1 MEPKTTKKPSR
12 KLVVFKRELPFYLML
27 IPGVTFLIIFSYL
40 PMFGLV
46 MAFQDFT
53 PLRSFKNSPWVGL
66 KNFHDMLALP
76 TFWNV
81 VGNTLSISIAK
92 IILRLLVPLILALLL
107 NEVVHHKF
115 MRMAQTV
122 FFLPYFLS
130 WAVMGGVLRNLF
142 QYDGMANELLGRIG
156 IDPIM
161 FLGSNTWFPIIIIL
175 SDVWKDMGYN
185 MIIFLAAITGVDPA
199 LNESAALDGAN
210 RWQQIW
216 HITLPTI
223 RPIVVMLLVLSLGS
237 VLSAGMEQ
245 IMLLYNPMH
254 YPPSEQAVADINPE
268 ITAAVANTWSDVIVG
283 VKSAHYWAK
292 HEDADHPIWAS
303 IDGAIKA
310 ASMSGKIV
318 MVDSIPIVPER
329 SYPDILARLRPGDVH
344 THVFAQQFPL
354 MDEKG
359 RMQPYMLAERERGVH
374 FDVGHGSGSFWFR
387 QAVGCFNQGF
397 WPDTISTDL
406 HHQNVT
412 GPAIDLLYVASK
424 FLAMGMPLQ
433 DVLYRVTRAPAL
445 SIHRP
450 ELGTLDVG
458 ACADIAVLRNREG
471 KFGYMDCGGARL
483 TGEGKLECVATLREG
498 KVVFDPEAR
507 SMPDW
512 QNAPAPYWT
521 APGTTRS
528 WTLWK

>member
-1 MEPKTTKKPSR
+1 M
-12 KLVVFKRELPFYLML
+12 
-27 IPGVTFLIIFSYL
+27 
-40 PMFGLV
+40 
-46 MAFQDFT
+46 
-53 PLRSFKNSPWVGL
+53 
-66 KNFHDMLALP
+66 
-76 TFWNV
+76 
-81 VGNTLSISIAK
+81 
-92 IILRLLVPLILALLL
+92 
-107 NEVVHHKF
+107 
-115 MRMAQTV
+115 
-122 FFLPYFLS
+122 
-130 WAVMGGVLRNLF
+130 
-142 QYDGMANELLGRIG
+142 
-156 IDPIM
+156 
-161 FLGSNTWFPIIIIL
+161 
-175 SDVWKDMGYN
+175 
-185 MIIFLAAITGVDPA
+185 
-199 LNESAALDGAN
+199 
-210 RWQQIW
+210 
-216 HITLPTI
+216 
-223 RPIVVMLLVLSLGS
+223 
-237 VLSAGMEQ
+237 
-245 IMLLYNPMH
+245 
-254 YPPSEQAVADINPE
+254 ADINPE
-268 ITAAVANTWSDVIVG
+268 ITAAVVNTWSDVIVG

-354 MDEKG
+354 TDENG

-498 KVVFDPEAR
+498 EVVFDPEAR